1 MLNFLI
7 VILISYL
14 LGAIPF
20 AYIMTRLL
28 TGKDVRE
35 YGSGN
40 VGATNAGRLLG
51 FKYGFLVALLD
62 VLKAIL
68 AVSIARSLLSPEL
81 ARYYLLIAASFVI
94 IGHNWSVF
102 LRFMGG
108 KGVATT
114 CGVIFTL
121 FPLGFIIFF
130 IIWLIVLLL
139 SRYVSLASI
148 ISGACLPL
156 IIYFL
161 KGDIYDLIF
170 ALIFAL
176 LIILRHRTN
185 IIRLLNKTEDKIR
198 WPLINRKGDL

>member
-1 MLNFLI
+1 
-7 VILISYL
+7 
-14 LGAIPF
+14 
-20 AYIMTRLL
+20 MTNTYR
-28 TGKDVRE
+28 KDVRE
-35 YGSGN
+35 HGSGN

-51 FKYGFLVALLD
+51 LKYGFSGTFRC
-62 VLKAIL
+62 LKGY
-68 AVSIARSLLSPEL
+68 SGRKYSKSLSPEL